1 MRYPANG
8 IINDTLGG
16 QIGIPEQNVITTV
29 NKTLESSEGREEERG
44 CTIVVAD
51 VPLGER
57 FLTCFFLPLPG
68 LYFVVSRLLSCG
80 DDALRLAKDSFKAD

>member
-29 NKTLESSEGREEERG
+29 NKTLESSEGREERRG

-57 FLTCFFLPLPG
+57 FLTCFFTAARPIFCSITASILWG
-68 LYFVVSRLLSCG
+68 
-80 DDALRLAKDSFKAD
+80 